1 MRNWALLLVFSLT
14 SAAAAGD
21 WPQFRGPFF
30 NGSTDEKGLPDKWT
44 QTENVAWTATLPG
57 PSAATPVVS
66 GDRVF
71 VSTADASK
79 DALAAYCLD
88 RRTGEVLWKHEIAK
102 GIRKD
107 TRSTFSSPSPATD
120 GKLVVFFYGNGDL
133 VTFNVGGKELWK
145 KNIGPFAFLWTFSTS
160 PVLYDGKLYVQ
171 VLQRDVAVS
180 GFGGFGKGKRKA
192 KPAPNKA
199 PSEGGAKA
207 GKVDSFLLALDPQT
221 GKELWRHVRPA
232 QAIAESLEAFTTP
245 MPWEHDGRRE
255 LLIAGGDALTGHDP
269 QTGKE
274 LWRWETWNP
283 QKIGHWRLVPSP
295 VAGQGVVLACAPKG
309 DPIYAIKAG
318 GEGKLGSTDV
328 AWVSREQR
336 SVTSDVPTPAFYD
349 GDFFVLS
356 DVRESLSRV
365 EPATGRVK
373 WTIKTP
379 GRAKYEASPLAAD
392 GKIYVINFDGQVSVI
407 DAAKGDMR
415 NTIAMEKDEE
425 IARSSIIAAHGQLFI
440 RTARK
445 LYCVGK

>member
-1 MRNWALLLVFSLT
+1 MRNWAFLLVFSLT
-14 SAAAAGD
+14 SAAEASD

-30 NGSTDEKGLPDKWT
+30 NGSSDEKGLPLKWS
-44 QTENVAWTATLPG
+44 QTENVVWTATLPG
-57 PSAATPVVS
+57 PSAATPVVW

-71 VSTADASK
+71 VSTADVSS
-79 DALAAYCLD
+79 DALAAFCLD
-88 RRTGEVLWKHEIAK
+88 RRTGEVVWKHNVTK

-133 VTFNVGGKELWK
+133 VTFDVAGKELWK

-160 PVLYDGKLYVQ
+160 PVLYDGKLYLQ
-171 VLQRDVAVS
+171 VLQRDVPVS
-180 GFGGFGKGKRKA
+180 GYGKGKSKG
-192 KPAPNKA
+192 KQA
-199 PSEGGAKA
+199 PSARDPKG
-207 GKVDSFLLALDPQT
+207 GKVESFLLALDPQT
-221 GKELWRHVRPA
+221 GQELWRHERPGEA
-232 QAIAESLEAFTTP
+232 VAESREAFTTP

-269 QTGKE
+269 QTGRE

-283 QKIGHWRLVPSP
+283 TKIGHWRLVPSP
-295 VAGQGVVLACAPKG
+295 VAGNGVVLACGPKG

-318 GEGKLGSTDV
+318 GQGKLSSSDI

-336 SVTSDVPTPAFYD
+336 VVSSDVPTPAFYD

-356 DVRESLSRV
+356 DVRQSLSRV

-392 GKIYVINFDGQVSVI
+392 GKIYIINFDGQVAVV
-407 DAAKGDMR
+407 DAANGEVR
-415 NTIAMEKDEE
+415 NTVAMEESREE
-425 IARSSIIAAHGQLFI
+425 IVRSSVIAAHGQLFI